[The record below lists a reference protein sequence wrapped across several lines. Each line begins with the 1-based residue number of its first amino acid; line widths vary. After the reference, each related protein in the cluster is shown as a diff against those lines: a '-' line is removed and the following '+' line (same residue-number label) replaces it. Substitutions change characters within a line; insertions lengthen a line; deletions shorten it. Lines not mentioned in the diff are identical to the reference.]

1 MKSKLFFLV
10 IFFILFV
17 SCEEKSDIPHTTVDI
32 LIEYPSDL
40 EELSVQ
46 YETVKFKNISSGMET
61 EYSNSKQFSLPEGLY
76 DCSYEAS
83 VTYLKN
89 GEMTEGKLRGY
100 QASLKVLGT
109 DVKVTL
115 ESYLLED
122 KNDFIIEEIFFTG
135 TLQPSG
141 KQYNGDQYVKIY
153 NNTDHVL
160 YADGVSLMESKFITV
175 AKYDYTPD
183 IMKEAMTV
191 QAIYTIPGNGTD
203 HPVQPGESL
212 IICDTGMDH
221 RVANPNSF
229 DLSRADFEW
238 YDESSVPAHMDID
251 SPTVPN
257 LDKYYCYTLSFWILH
272 NRGFRA
278 FALARIPEK
287 KEDFLKDYLYTYK
300 YVMVLPA
307 GTFPMEQTAY
317 KVPNEWI
324 IDAVNTSVE
333 SRYVWNVTDPSLD
346 SGWTHCGTIDGD
358 KTRYFKS
365 VRRKL
370 LYITRDGRKVL
381 KDTNNSSDDF
391 NTECVP
397 SLIEEQH
404 TATDA
409 NGTPAVNITYDGV
422 TPKTE

>member
-83 VTYLKN
+83 VAYLKN

-175 AKYDYTPD
+175 TKYDYTPD

-212 IICDTGMDH
+212 IICDTGYG
-221 RVANPNSF
+221 SSGCQ
-229 DLSRADFEW
+229 SRIH
-238 YDESSVPAHMDID
+238 S
-251 SPTVPN
+251 T
-257 LDKYYCYTLSFWILH
+257 
-272 NRGFRA
+272 
-278 FALARIPEK
+278 
-287 KEDFLKDYLYTYK
+287 
-300 YVMVLPA
+300 
-307 GTFPMEQTAY
+307 
-317 KVPNEWI
+317 
-324 IDAVNTSVE
+324 
-333 SRYVWNVTDPSLD
+333 
-346 SGWTHCGTIDGD
+346 
-358 KTRYFKS
+358 
-365 VRRKL
+365 
-370 LYITRDGRKVL
+370 
-381 KDTNNSSDDF
+381 
-391 NTECVP
+391 
-397 SLIEEQH
+397 
-404 TATDA
+404 
-409 NGTPAVNITYDGV
+409 
-422 TPKTE
+422 

>member
-175 AKYDYTPD
+175 TKYDYTPD

-212 IICDTGMDH
+212 IICDT
-221 RVANPNSF
+221 
-229 DLSRADFEW
+229 FEW

-287 KEDFLKDYLYTYK
+287 KEDFLKNYLYTYK

>member
-83 VTYLKN
+83 VAYLKN

-175 AKYDYTPD
+175 TKYDYTPD

-287 KEDFLKDYLYTYK
+287 KEDFLKNYLYTYK

-391 NTECVP
+391 
-397 SLIEEQH
+397 
-404 TATDA
+404 
-409 NGTPAVNITYDGV
+409 
-422 TPKTE
+422 

>member
-1 MKSKLFFLV
+1 MRSKLFFLV

-160 YADGVSLMESKFITV
+160 YADGVSFMESKFITV
-175 AKYDYTPD
+175 TKYDYTPD

-191 QAIYTIPGNGTD
+191 HAIYTIPGNGTD

-278 FALARIPEK
+278 FASG
-287 KEDFLKDYLYTYK
+287 KERRLFKGLSLYL
-300 YVMVLPA
+300 
-307 GTFPMEQTAY
+307 
-317 KVPNEWI
+317 
-324 IDAVNTSVE
+324 
-333 SRYVWNVTDPSLD
+333 
-346 SGWTHCGTIDGD
+346 
-358 KTRYFKS
+358 
-365 VRRKL
+365 
-370 LYITRDGRKVL
+370 
-381 KDTNNSSDDF
+381 
-391 NTECVP
+391 
-397 SLIEEQH
+397 
-404 TATDA
+404 
-409 NGTPAVNITYDGV
+409 
-422 TPKTE
+422 

>member
-1 MKSKLFFLV
+1 MKYRL
-10 IFFILFV
+10 IFFIFSLFLFIG
-17 SCEEKSDIPHTTVDI
+17 CDEKDDVARTSVGIS
-32 LIEYPSDL
+32 IEYPAGLD
-40 EELSVQ
+40 ELSVQ
-46 YETVKFKNISSGMET
+46 HETLKFKNISSGVEI
-61 EYSNSKQFSLPEGLY
+61 EKSDFKRLSLPEGLY
-76 DCSYEAS
+76 DCSYDAS
-83 VTYLKN
+83 ITYTKN
-89 GEMTEGKLRGY
+89 GETVEGKLRGY
-100 QASLKVLGT
+100 RASLKVLGP
-109 DVKVTL
+109 DVNVSL
-115 ESYLLED
+115 NSYLLED
-122 KNDFIIEEIFFTG
+122 KDDFIIEEIFFTG

-141 KQYNGDQYVKIY
+141 KQYYGDQYVKIY

-160 YADGVSLMESKFITV
+160 YADGVSLMESKFTTV
-175 AKYDYTPD
+175 NKYDYSPD
-183 IMKEAMTV
+183 IMSQAMTV
-191 QAIYTIPGNGTD
+191 HAVYTIPGNGTEY
-203 HPVQPGESL
+203 PVQPGESL
-212 IICDTGMDH
+212 LICDTGIDH
-221 RVANPNSF
+221 RIANPNSF
-229 DLSRADFEW
+229 DLSRSDFEW
-238 YDESSVPAHMDID
+238 YDESTVPSQMDID

-287 KEDFLKDYLYTYK
+287 KEDFLKNYLYTYK

-317 KVPNEWI
+317 KVPNDWI
-324 IDAVNTSVE
+324 IDAVNAGVQ

-397 SLIEEQH
+397 SVIEEQH
-404 TATDA
+404 TAIDA
-409 NGTPAVNITYDGV
+409 NGITAINITYDGV
-422 TPKTE
+422 TLKTE

>member
-1 MKSKLFFLV
+1 
-10 IFFILFV
+10 
-17 SCEEKSDIPHTTVDI
+17 
-32 LIEYPSDL
+32 
-40 EELSVQ
+40 
-46 YETVKFKNISSGMET
+46 
-61 EYSNSKQFSLPEGLY
+61 
-76 DCSYEAS
+76 
-83 VTYLKN
+83 
-89 GEMTEGKLRGY
+89 MTEGKLRGY

-175 AKYDYTPD
+175 TKYDYTPD

-287 KEDFLKDYLYTYK
+287 KEDFLKNYLYTYK

-346 SGWTHCGTIDGD
+346 SGWTHCGTNDGD

>member
-175 AKYDYTPD
+175 TKYDYTPD

-229 DLSRADFEW
+229 DLSRAD
-238 YDESSVPAHMDID
+238 
-251 SPTVPN
+251 
-257 LDKYYCYTLSFWILH
+257 
-272 NRGFRA
+272 
-278 FALARIPEK
+278 
-287 KEDFLKDYLYTYK
+287 
-300 YVMVLPA
+300 LPA